1 MDMFLKIS
9 VLPAIFRWLG
19 DLDKKICPW
28 KEMLLGNR

>member
-9 VLPAIFRWLG
+9 VLQAFFRWLG

-28 KEMLLGNR
+28 KENVSGK

>member
-9 VLPAIFRWLG
+9 VLLAIFRWLG

-28 KEMLLGNR
+28 KENVAGK

>member
-9 VLPAIFRWLG
+9 VLHAIFRWLG

-28 KEMLLGNR
+28 KENVAGK